1 MGREDCAVYA
11 TLFLFVLLFPP
22 LFFSEVQVE
31 EQAVPSKVCS
41 RNVLFFNGFK
51 FYKLCKIQNVASVL
65 ENSALLMNAF

>member
-1 MGREDCAVYA
+1 MLCYVMLCYVYA

-51 FYKLCKIQNVASVL
+51 F
-65 ENSALLMNAF
+65 